1 VGSED
6 AVKAFVLG
14 PFVRILVGD
23 VFVVL
28 SGGDGDRVA
37 GAVGGEGVGGRVARS
52 SGAWTC

>member
-6 AVKAFVLG
+6 AVEVFVLG

-23 VFVVL
+23 VFVVF
-28 SGGDGDRVA
+28 SGGDGDRVV
-37 GAVGGEGVGGRVARS
+37 GAVVGAGVGGRVARS